1 MRGRYRVPV
10 RATGA
15 CPAIRA
21 RRVDYLWVY
30 LEGCCMTDLV
40 LELSARAKALP
51 PQERARLAEELLA
64 SLDPH
69 DTEVEVAWDEELRRR
84 IDEVERGAVELI
96 PAAQA
101 FSQVRRVLGR

>member
-1 MRGRYRVPV
+1 
-10 RATGA
+10 
-15 CPAIRA
+15 
-21 RRVDYLWVY
+21 
-30 LEGCCMTDLV
+30 MTDLV

-69 DTEVEVAWDEELRRR
+69 DTKVEVAWDEELRRR
-84 IDEVERGAVELI
+84 IDEVERGAVQLI

>member
-1 MRGRYRVPV
+1 MPV
-10 RATGA
+10 RIAGA
-15 CPAIRA
+15 CPATRA
-21 RRVDYLWVY
+21 RRVDYLWLY
-30 LEGCCMTDLV
+30 LERCRMTDLV

-84 IDEVERGAVELI
+84 IDEVERGAVQLI